1 MLVTV
6 STFTFAIVWAIAA
19 TIFYSIRFKLGRRSH
34 YWLIPV
40 VFSLNLVFFGWAII
54 AVSII
59 LAYDLYQYE
68 KNKQPD

>member
-34 YWLIPV
+34 YWLIPA
-40 VFSLNLVFFGWAII
+40 VFSLNLVFFGWSII

-59 LAYDLYQYE
+59 LAYDLYHYE
-68 KNKQPD
+68 KNKQLD